1 MSFTSW
7 LQRMFSPPSTGDPDL
22 EDEISGFEW
31 NQNVRIVLAIL
42 VVFISAL
49 VVWQLILHY
58 LNVCKYLEIECFKC
72 IICLPCHSNNLL
84 NYF

>member
-1 MSFTSW
+1 MKFRKLTALLLSASMAVGLLAGCGGTPSTTETGT
-7 LQRMFSPPSTGDPDL
+7 PSTGDPDL

-49 VVWQLILHY
+49 VVWWI
-58 LNVCKYLEIECFKC
+58 V
-72 IICLPCHSNNLL
+72 S
-84 NYF
+84 

>member
-1 MSFTSW
+1 MQTILW
-7 LQRMFSPPSTGDPDL
+7 KKHVLYILAATHVQPPGDPDL

-49 VVWQLILHY
+49 VVWWI
-58 LNVCKYLEIECFKC
+58 V
-72 IICLPCHSNNLL
+72 S
-84 NYF
+84 

>member
-7 LQRMFSPPSTGDPDL
+7 LQRMFSPHSTGDPDL

-49 VVWQLILHY
+49 VVWWI
-58 LNVCKYLEIECFKC
+58 V
-72 IICLPCHSNNLL
+72 S
-84 NYF
+84 

>member
-1 MSFTSW
+1 MSYTSW

-49 VVWQLILHY
+49 VVWWI
-58 LNVCKYLEIECFKC
+58 V
-72 IICLPCHSNNLL
+72 S
-84 NYF
+84 